1 MKRKNAVPPLICAL
15 LMSALSV
22 ITAIVCSDI
31 TASLTMGIFIAA
43 VVAEAIER
51 IRHNLKVRQI
61 HKDYKTLC
69 SDFFRDKSA

>member
-15 LMSALSV
+15 LMSAMSV

-51 IRHNLKVRQI
+51 IKHNLKVRQI
-61 HKDYKTLC
+61 HSDYKTLC
-69 SDFFRDKSA
+69 SDFFRNKSA